1 MRTDYDHWEPI
12 SVSDAV
18 RIFAEIPAHWYIA
31 GGWAL
36 DLYLGSRPG
45 NTAISIS

>member
-18 RIFAEIPAHWYIA
+18 RIFAEILLVGISPEA
-31 GGWAL
+31 GL